1 MQREDNHGKDK
12 RRYLWA
18 EEDLVVQA
26 AQVLEAEQVLGGLY
40 KEPRGAKESPWRQDG
55 ELSKADR

>member
-1 MQREDNHGKDK
+1 MGGRGS
-12 RRYLWA
+12 A
-18 EEDLVVQA
+18 SA
-26 AQVLEAEQVLGGLY
+26 GGAGAGGGASAGGGLY

>member
-1 MQREDNHGKDK
+1 M
-12 RRYLWA
+12 
-18 EEDLVVQA
+18 EEDQQVQV